1 MNMAEIRHRITSIQQ
16 TRQITQA
23 MRLISSAKMRS
34 GMQRAEINEQ
44 YVNEVRSSIR
54 VLLASTTDVTH
65 RYIRKARS
73 GRAAYIVITSD
84 RGLAGGYNANVLKL
98 AHQHMQMYEPVHVYA
113 IGNVAHD
120 FFTAHDIAHD
130 LRYLH
135 AIVDPTLTTARKL
148 TLELCELYDNDE
160 IDQVFVFYTLLISSL
175 NGQPM
180 VMRLL
185 PVRVTDFPDI
195 PLPQEVHGNSFVFE
209 PDAATVLENLVP
221 QYLIG
226 SIYATLIQSFASEQ
240 CARMA
245 AMDNATRNAD
255 EMLASLRL
263 EYNRVRQG
271 SITQELNE
279 IMGGMLTG
287 DDPS

>member
-1 MNMAEIRHRITSIQQ
+1 M
-16 TRQITQA
+16 
-23 MRLISSAKMRS
+23 
-34 GMQRAEINEQ
+34 
-44 YVNEVRSSIR
+44 
-54 VLLASTTDVTH
+54 
-65 RYIRKARS
+65 
-73 GRAAYIVITSD
+73 
-84 RGLAGGYNANVLKL
+84 
-98 AHQHMQMYEPVHVYA
+98 
-113 IGNVAHD
+113 
-120 FFTAHDIAHD
+120 
-130 LRYLH
+130 
-135 AIVDPTLTTARKL
+135 
-148 TLELCELYDNDE
+148 
-160 IDQVFVFYTLLISSL
+160 
-175 NGQPM
+175 
-180 VMRLL
+180 
-185 PVRVTDFPDI
+185 
-195 PLPQEVHGNSFVFE
+195 PQEVHGNSFVFE